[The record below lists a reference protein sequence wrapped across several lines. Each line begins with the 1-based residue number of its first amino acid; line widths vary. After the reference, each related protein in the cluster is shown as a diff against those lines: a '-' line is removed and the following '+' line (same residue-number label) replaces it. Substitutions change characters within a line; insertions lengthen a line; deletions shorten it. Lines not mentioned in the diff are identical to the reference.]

1 VAKVKIKDMSVDDLE
16 QLIEHKLLEILGDPD
31 SGLQL
36 KREFKRKLQKRLK
49 KTSKRISHEEALQ
62 RFVCK

>member
-1 VAKVKIKDMSVDDLE
+1 MAKVKEMTTNDIE

-36 KREFKRKLQKRLK
+36 TKEFKAKIEQRLK
-49 KTSKRISHEEALQ
+49 RPSERISHEDVVK
-62 RFVCK
+62 RFA

>member
-1 VAKVKIKDMSVDDLE
+1 MAKVKIKDMSVNELE

-36 KREFKRKLQKRLK
+36 KKEFKRKLEQRLK
-49 KTSKRISHEEALQ
+49 KSSKRISHEEVLK
-62 RFVCK
+62 RFA

>member
-1 VAKVKIKDMSVDDLE
+1 VAKVKNKNMSIDDLE

-31 SGLQL
+31 SGLHL
-36 KREFKRKLQKRLK
+36 NKEFKRKLEQRLK
-49 KTSKRISHEEALQ
+49 KPSKRITHKDVLQ

>member
-1 VAKVKIKDMSVDDLE
+1 MAKVKEMTIDDIE

-36 KREFKRKLQKRLK
+36 TREFKAKIEQRLK
-49 KTSKRISHEEALQ
+49 RPSERISHEEVVK
-62 RFVCK
+62 RFA

>member
-1 VAKVKIKDMSVDDLE
+1 MAKVKEMTIDDIE

-36 KREFKRKLQKRLK
+36 TREFKAMIEQRLK
-49 KTSKRISHEEALQ
+49 RPSERISHEEVVK
-62 RFVCK
+62 RFA